1 MTTYTVSKDGLVMGK
16 TLEEILSEIE
26 SDKKVVDQRRINR
39 LQSTQAHAEKVWAI
53 KDQEARDQK

>member
-1 MTTYTVSKDGLVMGK
+1 MTTYTMSKDGLVMGK